1 MRKSLRI
8 GRNILIVSFMLWCA
22 LSYQDR
28 HRFDQPKTHVTRPM
42 S

>member
-22 LSYQDR
+22 LCYQDK
-28 HRFDQPKTHVTRPM
+28 HRFDQPKTNVTRSM

>member
-28 HRFDQPKTHVTRPM
+28 HRFDPPKTNLARSM